1 MKYRIL
7 RDIKNLFEHEKEE
20 ENCYKPVRVNNFWS
34 NNYIEYE
41 SNGDRSKTLSVEEY
55 LNKIRPYLKDDINN
69 FKKSDTWKIQLT
81 IANNFI
87 SSMVNNEECVVHSK
101 SDNIEIIISDEA
113 DEVIKELF
121 DSLKSR
127 CQNI

>member
-1 MKYRIL
+1 M
-7 RDIKNLFEHEKEE
+7 E
-20 ENCYKPVRVNNFWS
+20 
-34 NNYIEYE
+34 
-41 SNGDRSKTLSVEEY
+41 
-55 LNKIRPYLKDDINN
+55 
-69 FKKSDTWKIQLT
+69 IQLT